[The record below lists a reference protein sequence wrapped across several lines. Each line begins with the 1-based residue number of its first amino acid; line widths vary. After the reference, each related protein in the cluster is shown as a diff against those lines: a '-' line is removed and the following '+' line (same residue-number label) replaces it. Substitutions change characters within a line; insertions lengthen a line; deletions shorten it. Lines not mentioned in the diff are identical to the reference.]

1 MYHKNL
7 LGTDIKPCSTNPMTG
22 FYRNG
27 FCATGDEDMGTH
39 VVCALMTK
47 AFLKFTKAQGND
59 LSTPQLPHFPGLKPG
74 NKWCLCAHRWL
85 EAYEAGKAPP
95 VVFESTNEAA
105 LRIVPLAAL
114 KEHRYRPARS
124 YTRRGRYTKRRN
136 R

>member
-7 LGTDIKPCSTNPMTG
+7 LGTDVKPCSTNPMTG

-27 FCATGDEDMGTH
+27 FCATGDEDTGTH
-39 VVCALMTK
+39 VVCSLMTK
-47 AFLKFTKAQGND
+47 AFLKFTKSQGND
-59 LSTPQLPHFPGLKPG
+59 LSTPNLPYFPGLKPG
-74 NKWCLCAHRWL
+74 NKWCLCAYRWL
-85 EAYEAGKAPP
+85 EAYKAGVAPP

-114 KEHRYRPARS
+114 KEHRYRPVRS
-124 YTRRGRYTKRRN
+124 SRGRTRRRR

>member
-7 LGTDIKPCSTNPMTG
+7 LGTDVKPCSTNPMTG

-27 FCATGDEDMGTH
+27 FCATGDEDTGTH
-39 VVCALMTK
+39 VVCSLMTK
-47 AFLKFTKAQGND
+47 AFLKFTKGQGND
-59 LSTPQLPHFPGLKPG
+59 LSTPQLPYFPGLKPG

-85 EAYEAGKAPP
+85 EAYKAGVAPP

-114 KEHRYRPARS
+114 KEYRYKPARS
-124 YTRRGRYTKRRN
+124 SRGRTRRRR

>member
-7 LGTDIKPCSTNPMTG
+7 LGTDVKPCSTNPMTG

-27 FCATGDEDMGTH
+27 LCATGDEDKGTH
-39 VVCALMTK
+39 VVCSIMTK
-47 AFLKFTKAQGND
+47 AFLKFTKSQGND
-59 LSTPQLPHFPGLKPG
+59 LSTPQLPYFSGLKPG

-85 EAYEAGKAPP
+85 EAYEAGVAPP

>member
-7 LGTDIKPCSTNPMTG
+7 LGTDVKPCSTNPMTG

-27 FCATGDEDMGTH
+27 LCATGDEDTGTH
-39 VVCALMTK
+39 VVCSIMTK
-47 AFLKFTKAQGND
+47 AFLKFTKSRGND
-59 LSTPQLPHFPGLKPG
+59 LSTPQLPYFPGLRPG

-85 EAYEAGKAPP
+85 EAYEAGVAPP